1 MATLTNQSADP
12 EHSPRGGESNELPST
27 AKELGQHH
35 AQQRSVCSSGCVGRN
50 FFLPGHLPDAQT
62 GGLSGGVKGV
72 SWVCEPGGPR

>member
-1 MATLTNQSADP
+1 MLSSAQFAP
-12 EHSPRGGESNELPST
+12 QGVS
-27 AKELGQHH
+27 
-35 AQQRSVCSSGCVGRN
+35 GRN